1 MTWRKKLIEVALP
14 LKAINAAA
22 AREKSIR
29 HGHPSTL
36 HLWWARRPLAA
47 CRAVLFAQLVDDPSS
62 RPDKFPKQSEQEA
75 ERKRLFGI
83 IEELVKWENSAN
95 EQVLERAR
103 AAIRES
109 CGDPPPP
116 VYDPFSGGC
125 SIPLEAQRL
134 GLPAYGSDLN
144 PVAVMI
150 GKAMIEIPP
159 RFKGCAPAH
168 PGAGERTHYRNAE
181 GLAEDVKHYG
191 RWMRERAFERIGHL
205 YPQADL
211 PAEHGGGKA
220 TVIAWIW
227 ARTVSSPD
235 PAFAGVSVPLVT
247 SFLLSTKPGRE
258 VWIEPLVDKQA
269 KTIRYR
275 IRKGGTRD
283 EIAKAKKGTKAGRA
297 VFRCLFSD
305 APISGDYVDQE
316 AAKGNMSAVPM
327 AIVAEGKHGRIYL
340 SADSGAPT
348 ASLKTASALLEDMD
362 MSHLEVPCRGT
373 FASNAQGRR
382 YGFRIFKDY
391 FTDRQLVVLK
401 TFSDLVHEARI
412 EIERDARAAG
422 FSDDSVPLREGGMG
436 VTAYAEAVS
445 LYLVFITNQVANHCS
460 TICGWNSI
468 NQSMRSTFARQAIQM
483 TWDFAEVNV
492 FSESSGSFHS
502 LFMRMIEGFDSL
514 AIGRCDDRIVQ
525 ADARSLRYSKENV
538 ISTDPPYYDNIVY
551 ADLSD
556 FFFCW
561 MKPLVQPVYPNMFA
575 VLATPKSEELIATIY
590 RHRDKESAESFF
602 LKGMSQAVANM
613 TRQSSSAYPTTIYY
627 AFKQS
632 EVEREGV
639 SSTGW
644 AIFLQAVLDAGYAVV
659 GTWPIRTERPG
670 RMISVGTN
678 ALANSIVMV
687 CRKRESGAE
696 TIYRSEFVRALKRE
710 LPPALAEL
718 QKASIAPADMPQSA
732 IGPGI
737 AVFSRCKAVLE
748 ADDSRMSVKTALQL
762 INRELDEYLGGLQG
776 EFDDETRLAAAW
788 FAQNAMETGA
798 YGDANSIATA
808 RGITVESVQQAGI
821 LDATA
826 GMVRILRRDE
836 LPQDWDPAEDRSL
849 TAWECCQHLI
859 RVLED
864 DGEQAAAALLK
875 RMGGDYGEAAKD
887 LAYCLY
893 DICDKRRDA
902 GEAAAYNGLIAA
914 WPELTRLADEA
925 SAAPAERQTALEL

>member
-1 MTWRKKLIEVALP
+1 MTSRKKLIEVALP

-62 RPDKFPKQSEQEA
+62 RPDKFPAQSEQEA

-227 ARTVSSPD
+227 ARTVPSPD
-235 PAFAGVSVPLVT
+235 PAFAGVSVPIAS
-247 SFLLSTKPGRE
+247 SFLLSAKLGRE
-258 VWIEPLVDKQA
+258 AWIEPLVDKQA

-283 EIAKAKKGTKAGRA
+283 EIAAARKGTKAARGTN
-297 VFRCLFSD
+297 FHCLLSD
-305 APISGDYVDQE
+305 TAITPDYVKT
-316 AAKGNMSAVPM
+316 KGKAGEMGQTLTAV
-327 AIVAEGKHGRIYL
+327 VAEGKHGRIYL
-340 SADSGAPT
+340 EPT
-348 ASLKTASALLEDMD
+348 ADHKKTLREA
-362 MSHLEVPCRGT
+362 VPEWKPEL
-373 FASNAQGRR
+373 AMPHDRR
-382 YGFRIFKDY
+382 WFSPSIYGFPTFGDL
-391 FTDRQLVVLK
+391 FLPRQLVALT
-401 TFSDLVHEARI
+401 TFSELAHEALV
-412 EIERDARAAG
+412 EVERDALQVG
-422 FSDDSVPLREGGMG
+422 FSDDPTPLRAGGAG
-436 VTAYAEAVS
+436 AKAYAEAVGVYLGLCIGRMANRASS
-445 LYLVFITNQVANHCS
+445 LCFWDSGSAKIQQVFGRQALPMVWDFCEGNPFSGSTGNFTGQVGYLVRAVEALPAC
-460 TICGWNSI
+460 
-468 NQSMRSTFARQAIQM
+468 
-483 TWDFAEVNV
+483 
-492 FSESSGSFHS
+492 SES
-502 LFMRMIEGFDSL
+502 MEN
-514 AIGRCDDRIVQ
+514 Q
-525 ADARSLRYSKENV
+525 EDARHVPYLPNAV
-538 ISTDPPYYDNIVY
+538 LNTDPPYYDNIGY

-556 FFFCW
+556 YFYVWLRPALRDIF
-561 MKPLVQPVYPNMFA
+561 PNLTS
-575 VLATPKSEELIATIY
+575 VISTPKANELIASPY
-590 RHRDKESAESFF
+590 RHGNRKTAEDYFLNGMKEVM
-602 LKGMSQAVANM
+602 KNAVDGV
-613 TRQSSSAYPTTIYY
+613 SPEFPTVIYY
-627 AFKQS
+627 AFKAS
-632 EVEREGV
+632 EFKGENLF
-639 SSTGW
+639 SPGW
-644 AIFLQAVLDAGYAVV
+644 ATFIQALIDV
-659 GTWPIRTERPG
+659 GFSLHSTWPIRSELTG
-670 RMISVGTN
+670 NLKKNVN
-678 ALANSIVMV
+678 DLANSIVMV

-864 DGEQAAAALLK
+864 DGERAAAALLK
-875 RMGGDYGEAAKD
+875 RMGGDHGEAAKD